1 MRFVLVSV
9 SLLVPGCGLLD
20 RVMPGPVVDAPVS
33 AAQTPDAA
41 TPRPQARPDPA
52 PSPARPAAVPGG
64 LGTTVAAL
72 GDPTQPGLWLRTP
85 LVTAERP
92 GVVRYGGQAVAV
104 TLIPLPD
111 AAPGAGSQ
119 LSLQAMRALGAP
131 LTELVEVGVDAS

>member
-1 MRFVLVSV
+1 MRFLVVSV
-9 SLLVPGCGLLD
+9 VFLVPGCGMLD
-20 RVMPGPVVDAPVS
+20 RVMPGLASDAPAS

-41 TPRPQARPDPA
+41 TPRPQARPDV
-52 PSPARPAAVPGG
+52 RPGPVTGG
-64 LGTTVAAL
+64 NLGTTVAAL
-72 GDPTQPGLWLRTP
+72 GDPTQPGFWLRTP
-85 LVTAERP
+85 LVVAERP

-131 LTELVEVGVDAS
+131 LTELVEIGVDAS